1 MAMIKTKKEIEY
13 ITKACIATDKIF
25 TKLLMQDLAN
35 TTEAYLAKWIL
46 NEIKKVGLKP
56 SFKPIVTSGARAGN
70 EIHPKPTNEKLTGFV
85 IIDFGVR
92 YEGYCSDMTRTV
104 FVGLPT
110 KQDKD
115 IYNKI
120 LKAQNLGVKLSVSG
134 AVCGSIDKQVR
145 DSLGEYA
152 KYFIHTLGHG
162 LGKKIHE
169 LPRMYYKH
177 TQHVLANGMAITI
190 EPGIYIPNDL
200 GIRIEDTIL
209 VTRNG
214 PKILTKSPKNLIV
227 IKAK

>member
-1 MAMIKTKKEIEY
+1 MAMIKTKKEIGY
-13 ITKACIATDKIF
+13 ITKACIATDKVFAKIL
-25 TKLLMQDLAN
+25 KQDLLN
-35 TTEAYLAKWIL
+35 ITEVQLAQYIL
-46 NEIKKVGLKP
+46 AEIKKAGLKP
-56 SFKPIVTSGARAGN
+56 SFKPIVASSVRACN
-70 EIHPKPTNEKLTGFV
+70 EIHPKPTNEKLKGFT

-104 FVGLPT
+104 FVGKPT

-115 IYNKI
+115 IYHKI
-120 LKAQNLGVKLSVSG
+120 LKVQNLGIRMSVSG
-134 AVCGSIDKQVR
+134 AVCGAIDEKVR
-145 DSLGEYA
+145 NSLGDEA

-177 TQHVLANGMAITI
+177 TKHVLDNDMAITI
-190 EPGIYIPNDL
+190 EPGIYIPNSL

-214 PKILTKSPKNLIV
+214 PKALTKSPKNLIV
-227 IKAK
+227 IKSK